1 MDVDIMDAET
11 EALARKVAAL
21 KKVEPREA
29 VREALQRELERVQAK
44 PAQLDQLIEFA
55 REFRASGNPTK
66 RRPVDKEYIDSL
78 YEDD

>member
-44 PAQLDQLIEFA
+44 PSLAQRSREFA
-55 REFRASGNPTK
+55 QALQAKGDPAK
-66 RRPVDKEYIDSL
+66 GLPVDKEFIDSL
-78 YEDD
+78 YED